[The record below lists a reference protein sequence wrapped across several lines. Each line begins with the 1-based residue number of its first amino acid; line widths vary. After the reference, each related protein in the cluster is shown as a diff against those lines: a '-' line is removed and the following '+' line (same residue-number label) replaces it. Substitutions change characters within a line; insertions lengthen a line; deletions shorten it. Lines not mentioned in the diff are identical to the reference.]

1 MQIIFIIFIVYIGS
15 RGRWLIDCLQK
26 RTQFRSNVPTRG
38 VNAVYCLVV
47 HIIFAHYLCKL

>member
-1 MQIIFIIFIVYIGS
+1 MQIIFIVYIGS